1 MLDEH
6 LEKITAAYKKRED
19 VDKYAHLATFEE
31 IAENDFNLNIPRYVD
46 TFEEEE
52 EIDIDA
58 VGREI
63 DQLEKELSMVR
74 GAMGKL
80 LKGIDREGGLDQLF
94 QSWTDEDDARIKT

>member
-6 LEKITAAYKKRED
+6 IEKITAAYKRRDD

-58 VGREI
+58 VEVEI
-63 DQLEKELSMVR
+63 EGLEKELSVVR
-74 GAMGKL
+74 GEMGRL
-80 LKGIDREGGLDQLF
+80 LKGIR
-94 QSWTDEDDARIKT
+94 R